1 MKINYVLIDDV
12 HCKKREAR
20 QPRTQSKNIQVG
32 DSMIGQI
39 LPQPPSRP
47 VISDEELKL
56 MREIVK
62 QSGYFERNKTRDV
75 DHRLIREMI
84 R

>member
-1 MKINYVLIDDV
+1 
-12 HCKKREAR
+12 
-20 QPRTQSKNIQVG
+20 
-32 DSMIGQI
+32 MIGQI
-39 LPQPPSRP
+39 LPQPRPRP

-75 DHRLIREMI
+75 DHGLIREMI